1 MSTNHVSI
9 RLDEATMARIDA
21 LGDVFSTEWHVATRS
36 DILRAL
42 ILLSLVRY
50 ERELGLVPADAE
62 AQEARGERVAPG
74 ARTASPPGE
83 PPTASHPS
91 RRRRRKRA
99 SPSRKRGG

>member
-42 ILLSLVRY
+42 ILLSLERY
-50 ERELGLVPADAE
+50 ERELGLVRASAE
-62 AQEARGERVAPG
+62 AREAGG
-74 ARTASPPGE
+74 ASPSGE
-83 PPTASHPS
+83 PKTAPS
-91 RRRRRKRA
+91 RRRGMKRA
-99 SPSRKRGG
+99 APSPKRGG